1 MIISLKIDIYHR
13 SMINS
18 LICSINK
25 ISQTDEKIMKIDK
38 KEQENNSIDSTR
50 SIISSLSQ
58 SIDKVSE
65 IDRKISH
72 SSLIEKFITYISYAI
87 MILINVI
94 YY

>member
-25 ISQTDEKIMKIDK
+25 ISQIDEKIMKIDK
-38 KEQENNSIDSTR
+38 KEQENNSIDSMR

-58 SIDKVSE
+58 STDKVSE

-72 SSLIEKFITYISYAI
+72 SSLIEKFITYINYAI

>member
-1 MIISLKIDIYHR
+1 
-13 SMINS
+13 
-18 LICSINK
+18 
-25 ISQTDEKIMKIDK
+25 MKIDK
-38 KEQENNSIDSTR
+38 KEQENNSIDSMR

-72 SSLIEKFITYISYAI
+72 SSLIEKFIIYINYAI